1 VKLGLS
7 LPIHSEVRELR
18 ELLASDT
25 GIAESHML
33 LTEVDDL
40 GFHRTFS
47 GIVHSH
53 FGSILKDFKLMMQ
66 GVTLIYHWINCPF
79 CFILYF
85 WIVVTN
91 SMNCGSVVGI
101 ATGYGL
107 DDRGAGVQVPV
118 GSRILTT
125 PYCLDRL

>member
-47 GIVHSH
+47 GIVRSN
-53 FGSILKDFKLMMQ
+53 FNWIVKGLKLMIQ
-66 GVTLIYHWINCPF
+66 RVTLIYH
-79 CFILYF
+79 
-85 WIVVTN
+85 
-91 SMNCGSVVGI
+91 
-101 ATGYGL
+101 
-107 DDRGAGVQVPV
+107 
-118 GSRILTT
+118 
-125 PYCLDRL
+125 